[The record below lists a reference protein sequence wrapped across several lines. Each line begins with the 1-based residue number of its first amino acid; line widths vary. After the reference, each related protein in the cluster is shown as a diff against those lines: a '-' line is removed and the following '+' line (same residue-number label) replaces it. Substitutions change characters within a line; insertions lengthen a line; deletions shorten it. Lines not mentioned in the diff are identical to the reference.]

1 MNPSDEERMDI
12 IRCHEIIETMR
23 LALLS
28 AEADIEGIIEVDLVG
43 VEHPVHQTLVEIQDA
58 LAKVE

>member
-58 LAKVE
+58 LAKVA

>member
-1 MNPSDEERMDI
+1 MNPSDEERLDI
-12 IRCHEIIETMR
+12 VRCHEIIETMR

-43 VEHPVHQTLVEIQDA
+43 VEHPVHQTLVEIQNA
-58 LAKVE
+58 LAKVR

>member
-28 AEADIEGIIEVDLVG
+28 AEVDIEGIIEVDLVG

-58 LAKVE
+58 LAKVA

>member
-12 IRCHEIIETMR
+12 IRCHEIIEIMR
-23 LALLS
+23 LALRS

-58 LAKVE
+58 LAKVA

>member
-28 AEADIEGIIEVDLVG
+28 AEVDIEGIIEVDLVG
-43 VEHPVHQTLVEIQDA
+43 VEHPVHQTLIEIQNA
-58 LAKVE
+58 LAKVA